1 MTASLSKHR
10 IELNHFVDG
19 FIWVFCV
26 ASVCELLI
34 NLLEKLIAAESIIF
48 HNNFPKRPHI
58 IWLTDRVR
66 EKKLTFCISI
76 FTSSCWQT
84 RRRSSPSGSPSASP
98 SPPRSICSPTSPATL
113 LVRALFLSSFF
124 VFPGHQFVN
133 SLVTCHKCSQVA
145 GGLFREGV
153 SGVRW
158 ISGL

>member
-1 MTASLSKHR
+1 M
-10 IELNHFVDG
+10 
-19 FIWVFCV
+19 
-26 ASVCELLI
+26 CELLI

-48 HNNFPKRPHI
+48 HKNFPKRLHI

-76 FTSSCWQT
+76 CISICCLIRRKSSPYLWISICCLIRWK
-84 RRRSSPSGSPSASP
+84 SSPSGSPSASP

-113 LVRALFLSSFF
+113 LVRAFLLFSFF
-124 VFPGHQFVN
+124 FFPGHQFVN
-133 SLVTCHKCSQVA
+133 SLVTCHKCSQEA

>member
-1 MTASLSKHR
+1 M
-10 IELNHFVDG
+10 
-19 FIWVFCV
+19 
-26 ASVCELLI
+26 CELLI

-48 HNNFPKRPHI
+48 HKNFPKRLHI

-76 FTSSCWQT
+76 CISICCLIRWK
-84 RRRSSPSGSPSASP
+84 SSPSGSPSASP

-113 LVRALFLSSFF
+113 LVRAFLLFSFF
-124 VFPGHQFVN
+124 FFPGHQFVN
-133 SLVTCHKCSQVA
+133 SLVTCHKCSQEA